1 MSEKESFLNKLKR
14 YILSGLLLWLPV
26 IATLFII
33 RFIFDIFNQGMKLLP
48 SQYQPE
54 ALLGISVPGLGFI
67 ITIIILMISGAFA
80 SNFFGKKLVR
90 LGENILERIPLI
102 RSIYKAIKQV
112 TQAIL
117 GSNERSFRQV
127 VVIEF
132 PKEGCYSMAFQTSE
146 SIAID
151 QVNPNLTTVF
161 IPTTP
166 NPTSG
171 FLLMVP
177 SENVRLIDIPIE
189 EALRFVISLGVVT
202 PEKFSTLKPVSH

>member
-48 SQYQPE
+48 NQYQPE

>member
-48 SQYQPE
+48 NQYQPE

-67 ITIIILMISGAFA
+67 ITIVILMISGAFA

-112 TQAIL
+112 TQAVL